1 MTIHVALNNV
11 SLSYGQ
17 HVALRNVTLALEAG
31 KIYGLLGR
39 NGAGKTSLLSLL
51 ASYREP
57 SEGMIRINGEIPFEN
72 AAVMRDVVLVYDRKL
87 DGETEKVR
95 GMLEAVE
102 RYRPN
107 YDKAYADALVKRF
120 NLPLDKAV
128 NELSKGQ
135 QSALHATIG
144 LSSRAPL
151 TIFDEAYLGMDAP
164 TREIFYQELLE
175 DHGKHPRT
183 IIISTHLVSEMD
195 YLFEE
200 VIVLHKG
207 EIVLHEDYETIVSR
221 GASVTG
227 HAEAVDM
234 YASGMKRLSEK
245 QLGHTK
251 SVMIYGQLGDEK
263 RRDAGELGLEIGTV
277 SLQDL
282 FIHLTEEVD
291 RA

>member
-1 MTIHVALNNV
+1 VTIHVALNNV